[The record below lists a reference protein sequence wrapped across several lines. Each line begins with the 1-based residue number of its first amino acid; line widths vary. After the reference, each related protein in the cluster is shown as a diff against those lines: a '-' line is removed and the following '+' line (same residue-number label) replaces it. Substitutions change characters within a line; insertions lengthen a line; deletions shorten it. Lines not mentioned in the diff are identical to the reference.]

1 MFTVKRQV
9 SNLSAVF
16 WREYFDY
23 GDIDAFLWIECLL
36 LNVQRQILHNM
47 FRAQTISMYEIYAEM
62 GHDLLTRQLGN
73 DILTTRLKSMDNRQN
88 VPKKS

>member
-1 MFTVKRQV
+1 MVTMMP
-9 SNLSAVF
+9 SL
-16 WREYFDY
+16 
-23 GDIDAFLWIECLL
+23 IECLL

-73 DILTTRLKSMDNRQN
+73 GNDILTTRLKSMDNRQN